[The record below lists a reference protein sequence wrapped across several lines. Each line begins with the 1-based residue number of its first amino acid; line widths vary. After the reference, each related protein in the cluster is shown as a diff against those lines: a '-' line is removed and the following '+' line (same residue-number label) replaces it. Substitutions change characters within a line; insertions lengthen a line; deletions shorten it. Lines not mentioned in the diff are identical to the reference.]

1 VSKNPQV
8 AVVISPFHEIG
19 LTLCRLLALEG
30 MRMVVVDRD
39 PMVGE
44 AFCRR
49 LGLEGFSATY
59 RFVDPDLAG
68 CEAALREDL
77 ADVYGRIH
85 CIISFFEPVSG
96 GRPLNWLELSP
107 TVAWQLMERTF
118 SWRLR
123 LLKALAPL
131 FPIEDGGIILNVMMG
146 ADKDGASGRLDATV
160 ASMVDQLLAP
170 EWANRNVVVR
180 QIATNVSGFTPGT
193 RDDELTRLNEDVRQ
207 IIQMLNADAGDRVVE
222 PV

>member
-1 VSKNPQV
+1 MSKNPQV

-68 CEAALREDL
+68 CEAALRESL
-77 ADVYGRIH
+77 ASI
-85 CIISFFEPVSG
+85 
-96 GRPLNWLELSP
+96 
-107 TVAWQLMERTF
+107 
-118 SWRLR
+118 
-123 LLKALAPL
+123 
-131 FPIEDGGIILNVMMG
+131 
-146 ADKDGASGRLDATV
+146 
-160 ASMVDQLLAP
+160 
-170 EWANRNVVVR
+170 
-180 QIATNVSGFTPGT
+180 
-193 RDDELTRLNEDVRQ
+193 
-207 IIQMLNADAGDRVVE
+207 
-222 PV
+222 